1 MNQVVQKQ
9 VNLEKDLE
17 YHQDTRLVR
26 DEEDVQTM
34 VEGEASRVK
43 KAMGKMIFLPCI
55 VLRCCTAILRTVNL
69 SNFRF
74 MAVHIGINV
83 DNSMIK
89 AFILSLRRF
98 SISEW
103 FCLRSNRIMTTTNLV
118 GKVFFSLN
126 YICSVY

>member
-1 MNQVVQKQ
+1 MNQIVQKQ

-17 YHQDTRLVR
+17 YHQDTSLVR
-26 DEEDVQTM
+26 DKEDVQTM
-34 VEGEASRVK
+34 VEGLASSVK
-43 KAMGKMIFLPCI
+43 KEMGKIIFPPCI

-103 FCLRSNRIMTTTNLV
+103 FCLRSNRIMTTTWLV
-118 GKVFFSLN
+118 KFSFL
-126 YICSVY
+126 